1 MKINEL
7 RSIIREVIAEEI
19 ANESVNKKQLAINEI
34 KRIISENEI
43 TEEDLVSEIDLSS
56 FFKKSTPEGKLAKL
70 EAELKEKSPETYNS
84 WVATIDKLGWKKDG
98 KFEWMIESIEK
109 YDKGWGYPK
118 DGKYYTRNIS
128 GKEKLFFDTEKKS
141 KLGVK
146 VF

>member
-43 TEEDLVSEIDLSS
+43 AKEDLVDEGILDL
-56 FFKKSTPEGKLAKL
+56 FKKSTPEEKLAKL
-70 EAELKEKSPETYNS
+70 EAELKEKAPETYDS
-84 WVATIDKLGWKKDG
+84 WIKTTDKLGLREKK
-98 KFEWMIESIEK
+98 KFEFMIDAIETRAK
-109 YDKGWGYPK
+109 AYKYPK
-118 DGKYYTRNIS
+118 DGKYYIDKK
-128 GKEKLFFDTEKKS
+128 GKLNWYTEKDAS
-141 KLGVK
+141 TLGVK